1 MSSMSVAPA
10 STARVTT
17 SDGVGLA
24 MDLWDVPAA
33 GNDVTVLL
41 LHGGGQTRHSWKSA
55 GRLLAARGCRTAAL
69 DLRGHG
75 DSDWA
80 PDGDYRIGRFAQDV
94 VEVATGLSDRVVL
107 VGASLGGLTSL
118 LASEALGDR
127 VAALVLVDVT
137 PRIEPAGV
145 ARIRGFMERTV
156 NGFASLDD
164 AAAAIGEYLSHRSR
178 PEVTEG
184 LAKNLRERPDGT
196 WRWHWDPAF
205 ITNSDPQLGMPE
217 VAVNRAAARLTAPA
231 LLVRG
236 LLSDIVSDESVAA
249 LRALIPALHYT
260 VIDGAAHT
268 AAGDDN
274 DAFVSAV
281 VDFLTTTGLVARES

>member
-1 MSSMSVAPA
+1 MTIHSGSL
-10 STARVTT
+10 STTRVTA

-24 MDLWDVPAA
+24 MDVWDVPATEA
-33 GNDVTVLL
+33 APTVLL

-55 GRLLAARGCRTAAL
+55 GSLLAARGCRTASL

-80 PDGDYRIGRFAQDV
+80 PNGDYRVSRFAQDV
-94 VEVATGLSDRVVL
+94 AEVATGLSERVVL
-107 VGASLGGLTSL
+107 VGASLGGISSL
-118 LASEALGDR
+118 LASESLGDR

-137 PRIEPAGV
+137 PRIEPTGV

-156 NGFASLDD
+156 GGFATLDE
-164 AAAAIGEYLSHRSR
+164 AATAIGEYLSHRSR
-178 PEVTEG
+178 PAVTEG
-184 LAKNLRERPDGT
+184 LAKNLRERADGT

-205 ITNSDPQLGMPE
+205 ISAGEGQLE
-217 VAVNRAAARLTAPA
+217 LREAAVNRAAAQLTAPA

-236 LLSDIVSDESVAA
+236 LLSDIVSDDSVAA

-274 DAFVSAV
+274 DAFVAAV
-281 VDFLTTTGLVARES
+281 VDFLATAGLVRRS